1 MVFGPEVE
9 VVESSQDGNVVLDI
23 LVLPELVQTS
33 VLATQQIDD
42 YLVAL
47 LPSERAVDNQD
58 CSKL

>member
-33 VLATQQIDD
+33 VLATQQIDNH
-42 YLVAL
+42 LVAL
-47 LPSERAVDNQD
+47 LPSERAVDN
-58 CSKL
+58 